1 MVRATTGG
9 GSSIAGTSRVAAG
22 GSRRT
27 TGPALRRNCSQLND
41 GIGTRRS
48 VASRAPRRA
57 TRPAVRHSLADSPS
71 ASRVSVPASASPI
84 VHIMSA
90 PTGPSTRCPT
100 ARPTEASSRPI
111 APPSPATVGQAS
123 VGGVGKPANT
133 AASTGSAASIAAS
146 RAAMLPSPRRDAI
159 RHAQASI
166 VRPGSAPATPKP
178 CSSRSASTA
187 PTGPARLLVWREVAV
202 LSEGSRGS

>member
-1 MVRATTGG
+1 MRATTGG

-27 TGPALRRNCSQLND
+27 TGPASRRKRSQLSD
-41 GIGTRRS
+41 GIGTRRR
-48 VASRAPRRA
+48 VASWAPRRA
-57 TRPAVRHSLADSPS
+57 TRPAVRHSLAESPS

-84 VHIMSA
+84 AHIMSE
-90 PTGPSTRCPT
+90 PTGPNTRCPT
-100 ARPTEASSRPI
+100 ARPTEANSRPI

-123 VGGVGKPANT
+123 VGGVDRLART
-133 AASTGSAASIAAS
+133 AASTGSAVSIAAS

-159 RHAQASI
+159 RHAHASI
-166 VRPGSAPATPKP
+166 VSPGSIPATPKP

-187 PTGPARLLVWREVAV
+187 PTGPARLLVWRDVAV
-202 LSEGSRGS
+202 FRDGSRGS